1 MMFSGGTM
9 THPCDHLHPSD
20 EALFVS
26 DAHGTDDV
34 FRQFFHISDSLMFVV
49 DEDLNVS
56 LINDPAVL
64 ALGYGKDD
72 IRRIPFLSLI
82 NENDRE
88 DVKKTLDM
96 CATAAQKMDA
106 VSFLTKDKKV
116 IHVETRISKGTLR
129 GKGMFFVSGK
139 DISKLRISEE
149 KFRKAFHST
158 SVLMVIFT
166 VNEGRVL
173 EVNEAACAMTGYAS
187 EEMIGRTIVDLDIYP
202 EKQDR
207 KKIRDLLRETGAV
220 KNCDLKV
227 RTRHGGECYGL
238 FSMDVLEFEET
249 LCVLAV
255 GSDYTMR
262 KKAEEALKWAF
273 KEQGSQKKIIERKS
287 RELEKAKKI
296 IEEEA
301 RMVEESSRHKS
312 EFLASMSHE
321 LRTPLNSIV
330 LLADL
335 LRQNRFGRLGEKELE
350 YASVISDAAKDLLSL
365 INDVLDISKVEAGRM
380 EINVSRVSME
390 YLCRKITGYFN
401 EMAYVKGLDFSVVP
415 QVGLTDFLMTDVQK
429 LEQIIKNLI
438 SNAIKFT
445 EEGSVKLTIYRPGP
459 ETDLSMI
466 GLRGLDPLRTIA
478 FSVRDTGKGISDDKK
493 DYVFEWFRQEG
504 QGLQEISG
512 GTGLGLS
519 VSRVLAQLLGGDILL
534 ESQVMKG
541 STFTLYIPDI
551 SYGQSEKRQGPQEQ
565 AVAKRLFAGIE
576 GKMGHLFSG
585 KKILI
590 ADDDMRTVYSLIQ
603 NLEGLRA
610 ELLVAGDGLKCLKK
624 LEENTDIALVL
635 LDISMPAMDGFKVL
649 ERIRENEKTRAIPVV
664 VITANAMK
672 GDKEACLAAGADGY
686 MPKPID
692 FEQLLE
698 MMGKLAEDGRG
709 QCC

>member
-1 MMFSGGTM
+1 M

-129 GKGMFFVSGK
+129 GKGLFFVSGK

-227 RTRHGGECYGL
+227 RTRHGG
-238 FSMDVLEFEET
+238 
-249 LCVLAV
+249 
-255 GSDYTMR
+255 
-262 KKAEEALKWAF
+262 
-273 KEQGSQKKIIERKS
+273 
-287 RELEKAKKI
+287 
-296 IEEEA
+296 
-301 RMVEESSRHKS
+301 
-312 EFLASMSHE
+312 
-321 LRTPLNSIV
+321 
-330 LLADL
+330 
-335 LRQNRFGRLGEKELE
+335 
-350 YASVISDAAKDLLSL
+350 
-365 INDVLDISKVEAGRM
+365 
-380 EINVSRVSME
+380 
-390 YLCRKITGYFN
+390 
-401 EMAYVKGLDFSVVP
+401 
-415 QVGLTDFLMTDVQK
+415 
-429 LEQIIKNLI
+429 
-438 SNAIKFT
+438 
-445 EEGSVKLTIYRPGP
+445 
-459 ETDLSMI
+459 
-466 GLRGLDPLRTIA
+466 
-478 FSVRDTGKGISDDKK
+478 
-493 DYVFEWFRQEG
+493 
-504 QGLQEISG
+504 
-512 GTGLGLS
+512 
-519 VSRVLAQLLGGDILL
+519 
-534 ESQVMKG
+534 
-541 STFTLYIPDI
+541 
-551 SYGQSEKRQGPQEQ
+551 
-565 AVAKRLFAGIE
+565 
-576 GKMGHLFSG
+576 
-585 KKILI
+585 
-590 ADDDMRTVYSLIQ
+590 
-603 NLEGLRA
+603 
-610 ELLVAGDGLKCLKK
+610 
-624 LEENTDIALVL
+624 
-635 LDISMPAMDGFKVL
+635 
-649 ERIRENEKTRAIPVV
+649 
-664 VITANAMK
+664 
-672 GDKEACLAAGADGY
+672 
-686 MPKPID
+686 
-692 FEQLLE
+692 
-698 MMGKLAEDGRG
+698 
-709 QCC
+709 